1 MINSRLFKLSAF
13 ALLLLACTE
22 NYNAPPEIPNTIL
35 PAATFEK
42 ILADF
47 ALAESA
53 SNMNIK
59 NVPVNKLDTTY
70 AFDPLEENNVRKSL
84 YDSTIQFYAQHPEL
98 YKKIYEN
105 VLTLLSEM
113 QARRDSLSMDSIAK

>member
-1 MINSRLFKLSAF
+1 MIHSRHFKLSALF
-13 ALLLLACTE
+13 LFFSACTE

-35 PAATFEK
+35 PAATFEQV
-42 ILADF
+42 LADF

-59 NVPVNKLDTTY
+59 NVPVNKLDTAY
-70 AFDPLEENNVRKSL
+70 AFDPLKENNVRKSL
-84 YDSTIQFYAQHPEL
+84 YDSTIQFYARHPEL

-105 VLTLLSEM
+105 VLALLSER
-113 QARRDSLSMDSIAK
+113 QARRDSLQNDSIAK

>member
-1 MINSRLFKLSAF
+1 
-13 ALLLLACTE
+13 
-22 NYNAPPEIPNTIL
+22 
-35 PAATFEK
+35 
-42 ILADF
+42 
-47 ALAESA
+47 
-53 SNMNIK
+53 MNIK

-113 QARRDSLSMDSIAK
+113 QARRDSLSIDSIAK